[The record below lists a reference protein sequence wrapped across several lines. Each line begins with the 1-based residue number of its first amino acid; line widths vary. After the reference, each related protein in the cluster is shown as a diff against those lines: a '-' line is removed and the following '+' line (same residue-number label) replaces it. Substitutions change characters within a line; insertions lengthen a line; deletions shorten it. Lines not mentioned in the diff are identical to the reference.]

1 MAQNNNNNN
10 NIVQVFINRANKHR
24 DIYHDL
30 MPFKVKEILLVSHL
44 YDAYL
49 IEGEGR
55 FSEIMLYEYGHLN
68 LSSLPRITGA
78 SFDEDV
84 CKYFKKRSID
94 LVILMVGLDKD
105 QPLVLAKQIKE
116 KYPDKPI
123 FFLLH
128 DRTYEK
134 YFIRKLPTGYFDMIF
149 EWNGETKIFFAMI
162 KYLEDKMNAQNDTK
176 IGSVRL
182 ILLVEDKPIY
192 YSAFLSSIYKIIFD
206 QTNKVIEEISTDNA
220 FKVLKLRIR
229 PKVILARNYEDA
241 IALFHKYKDYLYC
254 LLTDVR
260 FEKNNKIE
268 LNAGFELIEEIKK
281 EKNDLPII
289 VISSENRARD
299 KAKELNVQFIHKY
312 TEFLNKELRK
322 KVVQNLNFGDF
333 IFRDKDGV
341 KIDKANSIK
350 AFKELINSVSDET
363 IMYHAK
369 KDDFSQWL
377 LARSEILLAKILN
390 LKKTSDFT
398 SPLEI
403 REFLLNTIKNYQDE
417 KSQGN
422 VIPIGDEQCNSEG
435 NIISLFNGAYG
446 GKGRGLTFANSLFNQ
461 FKLENKFSD
470 IVIKLPKTAVIG
482 VKEFEEFITNI
493 DLDISN
499 NHIPTYK
506 SIKKKFLA
514 NELSELLQSRL
525 RKLIKCFKKPL
536 AIRSSGSF
544 EDSLSRP
551 FAGIFETYVIPNNHE
566 DEDIRFKQIQ
576 DAIKLVF
583 ASVFS
588 EKALNYAKALDQRIE
603 EQQMAIVI
611 QELVGNEYEGL
622 YYPHFSG
629 VAQSY
634 NFYPFANM
642 QPEDGFS
649 VIAFGLGMYVVNGEN
664 AYRFSPKFPQIQV
677 LSFEDQIK
685 YTQTYFYALDITK
698 KEFDLT
704 KGAMET
710 IKKVDI
716 YNAKKHNTL
725 THCVSVYDVDNLRLY
740 PGAHRQ
746 GPIVVNFPSILK
758 TEYIPLAKVLNYLL
772 GVFEKSFGTPVEI
785 EFAVDLKPKPTF
797 YLLQV
802 KPLIKAVKDYSIDE
816 EKLNKENTIL
826 YSEKIM
832 GNGKIDYLKDIIIV
846 KPDTFDNTKTNQM
859 AEEISKLNDKMIEEG
874 KQYVLIGPGRWGT
887 RDRFLGIPVTWPQIS
902 GAKVIVETDLDG
914 FPLDASYG
922 SHFFHNLTSLNIA
935 YFSIVTGDNSFL
947 NLGML
952 ENAEIIQETKYFKHV
967 RFKKPFVIKM
977 DGKKRLALIEINNN
991 QKTNN

>member
-1 MAQNNNNNN
+1 MSHNNNN
-10 NIVQVFINRANKHR
+10 NIVQSFINRANKHR

-78 SFDEDV
+78 SFSEDV
-84 CKYFKKRSID
+84 CKHFKKRKID
-94 LVILMVGLDKD
+94 LIILMVGLDKD
-105 QPLVLAKQIKE
+105 QPMELAKQIKE

-134 YFIRKLPTGYFDMIF
+134 YFVKKLPTGYIDMIF

-162 KYLEDKMNAQNDTK
+162 KYLEDKMNAKNDTK

-241 IALFHKYKDYLYC
+241 IELFNEYKDYLYC

-260 FEKNNKIE
+260 FEKDNKIN

-281 EKNDLPII
+281 HKKELPTI
-289 VISSENRARD
+289 VISSEDRAKD
-299 KAKELNVQFIHKY
+299 KAKELKVEFIHKH

-333 IFRDKDGV
+333 IFKNKDGE
-341 KIDKANSIK
+341 KIGKAKSIK
-350 AFKELINSVSDET
+350 QFKAMIKSVSDET
-363 IMYHAK
+363 IMYHAH

-398 SPLEI
+398 SPTEI
-403 REFLLNTIKNYQDE
+403 REFLLNTIKNYADE

-422 VIPIGDEQCNSEG
+422 VLPIESDQCNSEG
-435 NIISLFNGAYG
+435 NIVSLFNGAYG

-470 IVIKLPKTAVIG
+470 IIIKLPKTAVIG

-493 DLDISN
+493 DLDLTN
-499 NHIPTYK
+499 NNIPSYGEVK
-506 SIKKKFLA
+506 EKFLA
-514 NELSELLQSRL
+514 NELSDLLKSRL
-525 RKLIKCFKKPL
+525 KKLITCFTKPL

-566 DEDIRFKQIQ
+566 DIEVRFIQIQ

-611 QELVGNEYEGL
+611 QELVGKNHNGL

-664 AYRFSPKFPQIQV
+664 AYRFSPMYPQIQV

-685 YTQTYFYALDITK
+685 YTQTYFYALDTDK
-698 KEFDLT
+698 KEYDLS

-716 YNAKKHNTL
+716 YDARSHNTL
-725 THCVSVYDVDNLRLY
+725 THCVSVYDVNNLRLY
-740 PGAHRQ
+740 PGANRQ

-758 TEYIPLAKVLNYLL
+758 TEYIPLADVLNYLL

-785 EFAVDLKPKPTF
+785 EFAVDLDEKPTF

-802 KPLIKAVKDYSIDE
+802 KPLIKAVKDYSIDANKIIK
-816 EKLNKENTIL
+816 EKTIL

-832 GNGKIDYLKDIIIV
+832 GNGKIDYLRDIVFV
-846 KPDTFDNTKTNQM
+846 KPDAFDNTKTNEM
-859 AEEISKLNDKMIEEG
+859 VNEISSINDTMVQQG

-935 YFSIVTGDNSFL
+935 YFSIMIGDNSYL
-947 NLGML
+947 NLEL
-952 ENAEIIQETKYFKHV
+952 LDSVNIIQENKYFKHI

-977 DGKKRLALIEINNN
+977 DGKKRLALIEIE
-991 QKTNN
+991 

>member
-1 MAQNNNNNN
+1 MSKNNNGGN
-10 NIVQVFINRANKHR
+10 NIVQSFINRANKHR

-84 CKYFKKRSID
+84 CKHFIKRNID
-94 LVILMVGLDKD
+94 LVILMVGLDKF
-105 QPLVLAKQIKE
+105 QPLELAKDIKE

-123 FFLLH
+123 FILLH
-128 DRTYEK
+128 DRTHEK
-134 YFIRKLPTGYFDMIF
+134 YFVKKLHTGFFDMIF

-162 KYLEDKMNAQNDTK
+162 KYLEDKMNAKNDTK

-206 QTNKVIEEISTDNA
+206 QTNKVIEEISTDSA

-241 IALFHKYKDYLYC
+241 ITLFNEYKDYLYC

-260 FEKNNKIE
+260 FEKNNKIDV
-268 LNAGFELIEEIKK
+268 NAGFKLIEEIKK
-281 EKNDLPII
+281 QKKEMPII
-289 VISSENRARD
+289 VISSENRAKD
-299 KAKELNVQFIHKY
+299 KAKELNVEFIHKY

-322 KVVQNLNFGDF
+322 KVVHNLNFGDF
-333 IFRDKDGV
+333 IFKDQKGH
-341 KIDKANSIK
+341 KIGKAKSIK
-350 AFKELINSVSDET
+350 QFKELIKTVSDET
-363 IMYHAK
+363 IMYHAH

-398 SPLEI
+398 SPMEI
-403 REFLLNTIKNYQDE
+403 RDFLLNTIKNYADE
-417 KSQGN
+417 KAQGN
-422 VIPIGDEQCNSEG
+422 VLPIGDEQCNAEG

-461 FKLENKFSD
+461 FNVENKFSD
-470 IVIKLPKTAVIG
+470 IDIKLPKTAVIG
-482 VKEFEEFITNI
+482 VKEYEEFITNI
-493 DLDISN
+493 DLDVSN
-499 NHIPTYK
+499 NRIPSYK
-506 SIKKKFLA
+506 EVKQKFLA
-514 NELSELLQSRL
+514 NELSDLLQDRL
-525 RKLIKCFKKPL
+525 KKLLKCFTKPL

-566 DEDIRFKQIQ
+566 DPVVRLKQIQ

-611 QELVGNEYEGL
+611 QELVGNEYNGL
-622 YYPHFSG
+622 YYPHISG

-664 AYRFSPKFPQIQV
+664 AYRFSPKHPQIQV

-685 YTQTYFYALDITK
+685 HTQTYYYALDINK
-698 KEFDLT
+698 KDYDLS

-716 YNAKKHNTL
+716 YDARSHNTL
-725 THCVSVYDVDNLRLY
+725 THCVSVYDVNNLRLY

-746 GPIVVNFPSILK
+746 GPLVVNFPSILK
-758 TEYIPLAKVLNYLL
+758 TEYIPLANVLNYLL
-772 GVFEKSFGTPVEI
+772 NIFEKSFGTPVEI
-785 EFAVDLKPKPTF
+785 EFAVDLNPKPTF

-802 KPLIKAVKDYSIDE
+802 KPLIKAVKDYSINPGDIVR
-816 EKLNKENTIL
+816 EKAIL

-832 GNGKIDYLKDIIIV
+832 GNGKIDFLKDIVFV
-846 KPDTFDNTKTNQM
+846 KPDTFDNTKTNEM
-859 AEEISKLNDKMIEEG
+859 VNEISSINDTIVQDG

-947 NLGML
+947 NLDL
-952 ENAEIIQETKYFKHV
+952 LDNIDIIQETKYFKHI
-967 RFKKPFVIKM
+967 RFKEPFTIKM
-977 DGKKRLALIEINNN
+977 DGKKRLAVIEI
-991 QKTNN
+991 K